1 MPDLQDLTSSESSNE
16 QEEML
21 LELNQENQ
29 QQAEMILELQSAK
42 QMLLKKV
49 QAQAEQIV
57 KLNAS
62 DIELKEAK
70 KLKKEADELVLD
82 CNRNKNKNMLKSQE
96 LIDLGEKLN
105 NKEENLRKREIAL
118 DNEIDRKSNEL
129 VKDHIQKLDA
139 NDALWRYSLLPFAG
153 FGLVV
158 VFLLSFTTKSYRS
171 DVICFFKG
179 LMELIQVLWKIS
191 CEAGNFTADIS
202 NYIPDST
209 VSNIVYLSIRIAVT
223 TGLVVIVSFI
233 IFKIIQKTYKFIREH
248 YWDQISLFGVMSISG
263 FFVIL
268 ADSLKVLRIN
278 LVVLTMIC
286 LIAFFLIRDIWSKTV
301 S

>member
-1 MPDLQDLTSSESSNE
+1 
-16 QEEML
+16 
-21 LELNQENQ
+21 
-29 QQAEMILELQSAK
+29 
-42 QMLLKKV
+42 
-49 QAQAEQIV
+49 V

>member
-1 MPDLQDLTSSESSNE
+1 MPDLQDLTSSASSSE

-21 LELNQENQ
+21 LELGQENQ
-29 QQAEMILELQSAK
+29 QQAEMILELQSEK

-49 QAQAEQIV
+49 QAQTEQIV

-82 CNRNKNKNMLKSQE
+82 CNRKKNMLKSQE
-96 LIDLGEKLN
+96 LKDFEETLN
-105 NKEENLRKREIAL
+105 NKEENLRKREKDL
-118 DNEIDRKSNEL
+118 DKEIDRKSNEL
-129 VKDHIQKLDA
+129 VKNHIRKLDA

-158 VFLLSFTTKSYRS
+158 VFILSLTSKSYRS

-179 LMELIQVLWKIS
+179 LMELIQMLWKFS